1 MNIIPSLIIV
11 VLFVALIVLDIITV
25 RRWQKTWRIL
35 ALLPGIAMLV
45 VILNIVIGVWRDRT
59 SHNLW
64 PFEIIL
70 WSAGGLVFLGVL
82 FVIKKIVK
90 KVGGT

>member
-1 MNIIPSLIIV
+1 MNIIPSLIII
-11 VLFVALIVLDIITV
+11 VLFVAFIFLDIISI
-25 RRWQKTWRIL
+25 RRWQKIWRIL
-35 ALLPGIAMLV
+35 ALLPGIAVIV
-45 VILNIVIGVWRDRT
+45 VILNIVFGVWRDPT

-82 FVIKKIVK
+82 SLVKKIAK
-90 KVGGT
+90 K